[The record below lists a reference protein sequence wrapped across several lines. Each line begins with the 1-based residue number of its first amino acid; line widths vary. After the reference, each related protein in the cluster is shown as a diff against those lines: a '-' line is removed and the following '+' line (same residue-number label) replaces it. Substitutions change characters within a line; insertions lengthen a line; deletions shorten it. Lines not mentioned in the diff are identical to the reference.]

1 MGSLVPRPVR
11 RLLPTFAWILLGAGA
26 CTFQPAPSR
35 PRPPLPA
42 PAALERTTPTA
53 PILIALDDDGIG
65 RQSGTLA
72 LGDERIGFTWLRHR
86 DDLPTRP
93 CVLLVPILAGGAD
106 LMNSV
111 ANRMFARDFDV
122 AYCERA
128 GSALVAPQRG
138 RDLDELLRRT
148 VLHQRALL
156 RWLRAAPTPPPQQ
169 FVLGISMGGMVGTIV
184 GAAEPDLDG
193 LAICLAGGD
202 FASLVLAS
210 GERRVQRWVDW
221 RRRTDGVGDDHLRWE
236 LREMLRLEPLG
247 MAPSIDAEKVLFVSA
262 QFDDVVPRRNQD
274 LLWEALG
281 RPARLRVPF
290 GHYTA
295 ALAIDE
301 ILGAAATHFRARCRS
316 TAARPDGTVRD
327 AFPR

>member
-1 MGSLVPRPVR
+1 MGPEVPHHVLRSLP
-11 RLLPTFAWILLGAGA
+11 LLACALLGSGA
-26 CTFQPAPSR
+26 CTFTPAPSR
-35 PRPPLPA
+35 PCPPLPPP
-42 PAALERTTPTA
+42 PALLRTA
-53 PILIALDDDGIG
+53 PPAPRLLALNDDGTG
-65 RQSGTLA
+65 RLTGTLA
-72 LGDERIGFTWLRHR
+72 AGDERIEFTWLRHR
-86 DDLPTRP
+86 DGLPTRP
-93 CVLLVPILAGGAD
+93 CVLLVPILAGGAE
-106 LMNSV
+106 LMTSV

-122 AYCERA
+122 AWCERA

-156 RWLRAAPTPPPQQ
+156 HWLRRAEAPPPQQ
-169 FVLGISMGGMVGTIV
+169 FVLGISMGGMVGAIL

-202 FASLVLAS
+202 FPSLVLAS

-221 RRRTDGVGDDHLRWE
+221 RRRTDGVGDDHLGWE
-236 LREMLRLEPLG
+236 LRQQLRLEPLRV
-247 MAPSIDAEKVLFVSA
+247 APSIDTRKVLFVSA

-301 ILGAAATHFRARCRS
+301 ILGAAAAHFRARCRS
-316 TAARPDGTVRD
+316 TES
-327 AFPR
+327 